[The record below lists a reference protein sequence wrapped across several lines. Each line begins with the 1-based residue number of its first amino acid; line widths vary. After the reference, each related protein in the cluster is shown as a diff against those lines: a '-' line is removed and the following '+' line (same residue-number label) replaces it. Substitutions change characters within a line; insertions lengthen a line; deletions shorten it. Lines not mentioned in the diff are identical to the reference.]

1 MAITRYYTEAEAIA
15 VVIADGGAPSCNVRW
30 FSNAP
35 QWEARTGSDRNYP
48 PEVYKVAREITA
60 QLTPEEKAG
69 IFAAALANPESAA
82 GLSVALIPVSSDVGF
97 SMSEATPIIEQLVN
111 DGLLTPA
118 RGLALLS

>member
-15 VVIADGGAPSCNVRW
+15 VVVADGGAPSCNVRW

-48 PEVYKVAREITA
+48 PEIYKVSREITS
-60 QLTPEEKAG
+60 QLTAEEKAG
-69 IFAAALANPESAA
+69 IFAAALANAESTA

-97 SMSEATPIIEQLVN
+97 SMSEATPVIEQLVN

-118 RGLALLS
+118 RAVALLS

>member
-1 MAITRYYTEAEAIA
+1 MTITRYYTEAEAIA
-15 VVIADGGAPSCNVRW
+15 AVIADGGDPSCNVRW

-48 PEVYKVAREITA
+48 PEIYKVSREITA
-60 QLTPEEKAG
+60 QLTPEEKAA

-118 RGLALLS
+118 RGLVLLS

>member
-1 MAITRYYTEAEAIA
+1 MPITRYYTEAEAIA
-15 VVIADGGAPSCNVRW
+15 AVIADGGDPSCNVRW

-48 PEVYKVAREITA
+48 PEIYKVSREITA
-60 QLTPEEKAG
+60 QLTPEEKSA

-82 GLSVALIPVSSDVGF
+82 GIAVSVIPLSADVEFDVA
-97 SMSEATPIIEQLVN
+97 EATPFLEQLVN

-118 RGLALLS
+118 RAIELLT

>member
-15 VVIADGGAPSCNVRW
+15 AVIADGGDPSCNVRW

-48 PEVYKVAREITA
+48 PEIYKVSREITA

-69 IFAAALANPESAA
+69 IFAAALANA
-82 GLSVALIPVSSDVGF
+82 GIDRWPVRRLDPRLVRCRLFHVRSDAGH
-97 SMSEATPIIEQLVN
+97 
-111 DGLLTPA
+111 
-118 RGLALLS
+118 